1 MARLALVLPV
11 RFAVGPRAVQ
21 STTREVALDGVFVRS
36 LASPAAGARVALKL
50 YLPAGAPVELL
61 AVVREVDPKA
71 GFFAEFVSPPPSLRE
86 NLAALLAG
94 RGGAGPVPLGALEL
108 RKAKAAPPPA
118 GADAASAPGASHAA
132 ASHAAAS
139 RAAASPPPTET
150 AGEDRRA
157 FPRLDARFAVRFA
170 TLRDFV
176 LEYAA
181 NISAGGVFV
190 RTDRPPELEA
200 VVEVS
205 LELPGEGPPARAKAV
220 VVHRVTPE
228 EARDRKLIAG
238 AGVQFIDA
246 DDGFRERI
254 DQALEHILRDDGS
267 DSS

>member
-11 RFAVGPRAVQ
+11 RFAVGTRAVQ
-21 STTREVALDGVFVRS
+21 STTREVSLDGVFIRS
-36 LASPAAGARVALKL
+36 LSSPAVGTRVALKL
-50 YLPAGAPVELL
+50 YLPAGAPVELG
-61 AVVREVDPKA
+61 AVVSEVEPKV
-71 GFFAEFVSPPPSLRE
+71 GFFAEFRSPPPAVRE

-94 RGGAGPVPLGALEL
+94 RGGAGPVPLGAVDP
-108 RKAKAAPPPA
+108 RKAKGP
-118 GADAASAPGASHAA
+118 ASAPEAARAPAA
-132 ASHAAAS
+132 APSAGPARAPGAAPSAG
-139 RAAASPPPTET
+139 PP

-157 FPRLDARFAVRFA
+157 FRRLEARFAVRFA
-170 TLRDFV
+170 SLRDFV

-190 RTDRPPELEA
+190 RTDQPPELEA

-228 EARDRKLIAG
+228 EARARNLIAG

-246 DDGFRERI
+246 DDAFRERI
-254 DQALEHILRDDGS
+254 DQALEHILRDDGG
-267 DSS
+267 

>member
-1 MARLALVLPV
+1 MARLAFVLPV

-71 GFFAEFVSPPPSLRE
+71 GFFAEFVSPPSSARE

-108 RKAKAAPPPA
+108 RKVKASPPPA
-118 GADAASAPGASHAA
+118 FAAAAAAPG
-132 ASHAAAS
+132 
-139 RAAASPPPTET
+139 AASPPPQTET

-200 VVEVS
+200 VVEVA

-267 DSS
+267 NSS